1 MSHRLDG
8 VGMRGRIGT
17 LTTAATLML
26 ATSSLGLAATAGTAS
41 AAATPIV
48 IGSCATSVQGEPGQP
63 VSLSPSAVVQPVTNV
78 LNAIPLLGPPLAQ
91 PFQKAFTALPPIPI
105 GALPTGSGYISGA
118 TIANQVVAQLKNIP
132 LLGPVIG
139 LLVGGVQQALTAGC
153 GVAVQGANAVVAPIQ
168 NGTGA
173 LGGSTSGGGSTGGTG
188 GGGTTGGGS
197 TGGTTGGGTGG
208 STGGGTTGGTGG
220 GGSVNFPTS
229 GGVSSGGV
237 QLYQFTGT
245 NSYDYGR
252 VPLFSYTNLP
262 FAVPGDFAPSPGVL
276 YGGNV
281 SGYAPQ
287 VGSLSGTSSAA
298 DGVQTAGRAQALPGS
313 GSGSGVAAPVL
324 IAVLAL
330 AGVTAALVRTW
341 VLRRVAPN

>member
-1 MSHRLDG
+1 
-8 VGMRGRIGT
+8 MRGRIGT
-17 LTTAATLML
+17 LATAATLVL
-26 ATSSLGLAATAGTAS
+26 ATSSLGLLATAGTAD
-41 AAATPIV
+41 AATPIV
-48 IGSCATSVQGEPGQP
+48 IGSCATTVQGEPGQP

-139 LLVGGVQQALTAGC
+139 LLVGSVQQALASGC
-153 GVAVQGANAVVAPIQ
+153 GVVVQGANAVAAPIQ

-173 LGGSTSGGGSTGGTG
+173 LGGATGGGGSTGGTGGGTTGGGSTGGTG
-188 GGGTTGGGS
+188 GGGT
-197 TGGTTGGGTGG
+197 GGTTGGG
-208 STGGGTTGGTGG
+208 STTTGGTGG
-220 GGSVNFPTS
+220 GGVNFPTS
-229 GGVSSGGV
+229 GGVSNGGV
-237 QLYQFTGT
+237 QLYQFNGT

-287 VGSLSGTSSAA
+287 VGSLSGVSSAA

-341 VLRRVAPN
+341 VLRRVAAF

>member
-1 MSHRLDG
+1 
-8 VGMRGRIGT
+8 MRRRIGT
-17 LTTAATLML
+17 LGTAAALVF
-26 ATSSLGLAATAGTAS
+26 ATSSLGLVASAGTAS

-63 VSLSPSAVVQPVTNV
+63 VSLSPGAVVQPVTNV

-105 GALPTGSGYISGA
+105 GALPTGNGYISGG
-118 TIANQVVAQLKNIP
+118 TIATQVVAQLKNIP
-132 LLGPVIG
+132 LLGPVLG
-139 LLVGGVQQALTAGC
+139 LLVGGVQQALTSGC
-153 GVAVQGANAVVAPIQ
+153 GVVVNGVNAVAAPIQ
-168 NGTGA
+168 TGTGA
-173 LGGSTSGGGSTGGTG
+173 LGGGNGGGGSTGGGTTGGGGSTGGTG
-188 GGGTTGGGS
+188 GGTTGG
-197 TGGTTGGGTGG
+197 GG
-208 STGGGTTGGTGG
+208 STGGGTSTGGSGG
-220 GGSVNFPTS
+220 GVNFPTS
-229 GGVSSGGV
+229 GGVSNSGV
-237 QLYQFTGT
+237 QLYQFDGG
-245 NSYDYGR
+245 NNYDYGR

-287 VGSLSGTSSAA
+287 VGTLSGISSEA

-313 GSGSGVAAPVL
+313 GTGSGVAAPVL

-341 VLRRVAPN
+341 VLRRLSAI

>member
-1 MSHRLDG
+1 
-8 VGMRGRIGT
+8 MRGRIGT
-17 LTTAATLML
+17 LATAATLVL
-26 ATSSLGLAATAGTAS
+26 ATSSLGLAATAGTAD

-63 VSLSPSAVVQPVTNV
+63 VSLSPGAVVQPITNV

-105 GALPTGSGYISGA
+105 GALPTGSGYISGG
-118 TIANQVVAQLKNIP
+118 TIASQVVAQLKNIP

-153 GVAVQGANAVVAPIQ
+153 GVAVQGVNTAVAPIQ
-168 NGTGA
+168 TGTSQLPGN
-173 LGGSTSGGGSTGGTG
+173 GGGSTGGTGG

-197 TGGTTGGGTGG
+197 TGGTGGTGGG
-208 STGGGTTGGTGG
+208 STGGGTTTGGSGG

-229 GGVSSGGV
+229 GGVTNGGV
-237 QLYQFTGT
+237 QLYQFNGSG
-245 NSYDYGR
+245 SYDYGR

-287 VGSLSGTSSAA
+287 VGTLSGISSSA

-313 GSGSGVAAPVL
+313 GSGTGVAAPVL

-341 VLRRVAPN
+341 VLRRVAAI

>member
-17 LTTAATLML
+17 LTTAAALVL
-26 ATSSLGLAATAGTAS
+26 ATSSLGLAATAGTA

-105 GALPTGSGYISGA
+105 GALPNGSGYITGA

-132 LLGPVIG
+132 LLGPVIA

-153 GVAVQGANAVVAPIQ
+153 GVAMQGANAVVTPIQ
-168 NGTGA
+168 NGTAA
-173 LGGSTSGGGSTGGTG
+173 LGGTTGGGGSTGGTG

-197 TGGTTGGGTGG
+197 TGGTGGGGTGG
-208 STGGGTTGGTGG
+208 STGGGNTGGNG

-237 QLYQFTGT
+237 QLYQFNGT

-287 VGSLSGTSSAA
+287 VGNLSGVSSAA

-313 GSGSGVAAPVL
+313 GTGSGVAAPVL

-330 AGVTAALVRTW
+330 AGLTAALVRTW
-341 VLRRVAPN
+341 VLRRVAVA

>member
-1 MSHRLDG
+1 
-8 VGMRGRIGT
+8 MRGRIGT
-17 LTTAATLML
+17 LATAATLVF
-26 ATSSLGLAATAGTAS
+26 ATSSLGLVATAGTAS

-63 VSLSPSAVVQPVTNV
+63 VSLSPGAVVQPVTNV

-105 GALPTGSGYISGA
+105 GALPTGAGYISGGAIA
-118 TIANQVVAQLKNIP
+118 TQVVAQLKTIP
-132 LLGPVIG
+132 LLGPVLG

-153 GVAVQGANAVVAPIQ
+153 GVAVNGVNAVAAPIQ
-168 NGTGA
+168 TGTGA
-173 LGGSTSGGGSTGGTG
+173 LGGNGGGGSTGG
-188 GGGTTGGGS
+188 GGGTTGGGGA
-197 TGGTTGGGTGG
+197 TGGGGGTTGGGG
-208 STGGGTTGGTGG
+208 STGGGGTSTGGSGG
-220 GGSVNFPTS
+220 GTNFPTS
-229 GGVSSGGV
+229 GGLPNGGV
-237 QLYQFTGT
+237 QLYQFNGT

-287 VGSLSGTSSAA
+287 VGTLSGISSEA

-313 GSGSGVAAPVL
+313 GTGSGVAAPVL

-330 AGVTAALVRTW
+330 ACVTAALVRTW
-341 VLRRVAPN
+341 VLRRVTVS

>member
-1 MSHRLDG
+1 
-8 VGMRGRIGT
+8 MRRRIST
-17 LTTAATLML
+17 LGTAAALVF
-26 ATSSLGLAATAGTAS
+26 ATSSLGLIATAGTAN
-41 AAATPIV
+41 AATPIV

-63 VSLSPSAVVQPVTNV
+63 VSLSPAAVVQPITNV

-91 PFQKAFTALPPIPI
+91 PFQKAFTALPAIPI
-105 GALPTGSGYISGA
+105 GALPTGNGYISGG

-132 LLGPVIG
+132 LLGPVLG

-153 GVAVQGANAVVAPIQ
+153 GVAVNGVNAVAAPIQ
-168 NGTGA
+168 TGTGA
-173 LGGSTSGGGSTGGTG
+173 LGGGNNGG
-188 GGGTTGGGS
+188 
-197 TGGTTGGGTGG
+197 GG
-208 STGGGTTGGTGG
+208 STGGGTTGGGGSTGGGGTTGG
-220 GGSVNFPTS
+220 GGSTGGGTSTGGSGGGVNYPTS
-229 GGVSSGGV
+229 GGVSNGGV
-237 QLYQFTGT
+237 QLYQFNGG
-245 NSYDYGR
+245 NNYDYGR

-281 SGYAPQ
+281 QGYDPQ
-287 VGSLSGTSSAA
+287 VGTLSGITPST

-313 GSGSGVAAPVL
+313 GTGSGVAAPVL

-341 VLRRVAPN
+341 VLRRVAAF

>member
-1 MSHRLDG
+1 
-8 VGMRGRIGT
+8 MRRRIGT
-17 LTTAATLML
+17 LTTAATLVL
-26 ATSSLGLAATAGTAS
+26 ATSSLGLVATAGTAD
-41 AAATPIV
+41 AATPIV
-48 IGSCATSVQGEPGQP
+48 IGSCATTVQGDPGQP
-63 VSLSPSAVVQPVTNV
+63 VSLSPSAVVQPITNV

-105 GALPTGSGYISGA
+105 GALPTGTGYISGG
-118 TIANQVVAQLKNIP
+118 TIATQVVAQLKNIP

-139 LLVGGVQQALTAGC
+139 LLVGGVQQALTSGC
-153 GVAVQGANAVVAPIQ
+153 GVVVQGVNAAAAPVQ
-168 NGTGA
+168 TGTSQ
-173 LGGSTSGGGSTGGTG
+173 LGGGS

-197 TGGTTGGGTGG
+197 TGGGGGTTGGGGSTGGTGGTTGGG
-208 STGGGTTGGTGG
+208 STGGGTTSGG
-220 GGSVNFPTS
+220 GGGNVNFPTS
-229 GGVSSGGV
+229 GGVSNDGV
-237 QLYQFTGT
+237 QLYQFNGT
-245 NSYDYGR
+245 NAYDYGR

-287 VGSLSGTSSAA
+287 VGSLTGISPSA

-313 GSGSGVAAPVL
+313 GSGTGVAAPVL

-341 VLRRVAPN
+341 VLRRVAAF